1 MVVFPNAKIN
11 IGLYV
16 TQKRSD
22 GYHDIETFF
31 YPIPIHDILEFIP
44 AEKTILEHSG
54 LEIPGDPSKNLCIKA
69 YTILKNRF
77 SYLPPVHVYLHKLIP
92 IGGGL
97 GGGSSDGSFMLHAL
111 NTYFKLGL
119 NEKDLCSIALELGSD
134 CPFFISN
141 KPSFALGRGEILE
154 SAKLHLDH
162 LHLALVNPG
171 IHVNTTEAFQGIKP
185 VQPQKSIKDVI
196 HFPVETWRQYIF
208 NDFEKSV
215 FPKFPTIGQL
225 KQSLYDQG
233 AIFASMSGTGSTCYG
248 IFREKPDLRFPDHYK
263 IVHCT
268 LN

>member
-44 AEKTILEHSG
+44 AEKTIFEYSG
-54 LEIPGDPSKNLCIKA
+54 LDIPGDPSKNLCIKA
-69 YTILKNRF
+69 YSILKGKF
-77 SYLPPVHVYLHKLIP
+77 PHLPPIHIYLHKLIP

-97 GGGSSDGSFMLHAL
+97 GGGSSDGSFMLNAL
-111 NTYFKLGL
+111 NTHFKLEL
-119 NEKDLCSIALELGSD
+119 NEKELCSLALELGSD

-141 KPSFALGRGEILE
+141 KPSIAFGRGEILE
-154 SAKLHLDH
+154 PFTLQLDH
-162 LHLALVNPG
+162 LYLALVNPG
-171 IHVNTTEAFQGIKP
+171 IHVNTSEAFKGINP
-185 VQPQKSIKDVI
+185 IQPQKTIKDAI
-196 HFPVETWRQYIF
+196 RLPVEKWHQSIF

-215 FPKFPTIGQL
+215 FPKFPIIGQL

-233 AIFASMSGTGSTCYG
+233 ALYASMSGTGSTCYG
-248 IFREKPDLRFPDHYK
+248 IFREKPDLHFPDHYK
-263 IVHCT
+263 IVYCT